1 MWGSGYT
8 NSLELH
14 SPKVGLEIKKLHNS
28 LTCLM
33 KTNYQCLNI
42 VHVLVKCIKTFP
54 NCDNNIHDFLYD
66 IFLISSS
73 FIKLNYDMFHL
84 QSI

>member
-73 FIKLNYDMFHL
+73 FIKLL
-84 QSI
+84 